1 MATHRPSLYFGDTW
15 LPPPNEAMGVV
26 LFLGGASGGVVLG
39 AVSDSVYRGQRTPP
53 LLIFTAAQARAYSQL
68 PSSHS

>member
-1 MATHRPSLYFGDTW
+1 
-15 LPPPNEAMGVV
+15 MGVV